1 MNNIYIYMIIM
12 AGVTY
17 LIRMLPLVL
26 FRKKIENP
34 FIQSF
39 LYYVPYTVLGSMT
52 FPAIFSSTSSF
63 ISALSGTIVAMYLA
77 YKEKSLVMVAV
88 FACITVFIVEC
99 MI

>member
-1 MNNIYIYMIIM
+1 MNSIYIYMIIM

-34 FIQSF
+34 LIQSF

-52 FPAIFSSTSSF
+52 FPAIFTSTSSF
-63 ISALSGTIVAMYLA
+63 ISALSGTVVAMYLA
-77 YKEKSLVMVAV
+77 YKEKSLVTVAV
-88 FACITVFIVEC
+88 CACITVYIIEC
-99 MI
+99 II